1 MLFYAILR
9 YKNKIDFA
17 ISFYSISTLQPHT
30 NKSNQIQTEF
40 LNMTFVHTIPFVG
53 SHSSIVIGKRGSTI
67 KQLQTEFGCFI
78 KAMKPDKE
86 KGLPLPYFLIE
97 GNDER
102 AVNHVIIKIQG
113 LLLRSMCRTE
123 RGFVSTIKEMS
134 STVQHLTLVV
144 ADKEDQLSKKVPFP
158 PNSISSDI
166 NSYLSMQNKK
176 TTSEERDEES
186 DEESDDEDG
195 ITVTGN

>member
-1 MLFYAILR
+1 
-9 YKNKIDFA
+9 
-17 ISFYSISTLQPHT
+17 
-30 NKSNQIQTEF
+30 
-40 LNMTFVHTIPFVG
+40 MTFVHTIPFVG

-123 RGFVSTIKEMS
+123 KELRNENEDMDRKI
-134 STVQHLTLVV
+134 QHLTLLVS
-144 ADKEDQLSKKVPFP
+144 DKEDQLVKIEKSKKKVTFKP
-158 PNSISSDI
+158 I
-166 NSYLSMQNKK
+166 KK
-176 TTSEERDEES
+176 TTSEES
-186 DEESDDEDG
+186 DEEESEDEEG